1 LPRPAPPADPLGSGG
16 GGVAAGGGLM
26 SDTLNLLNVPSEGQ
40 VGLVGVVAM
49 SPGFTQSAAQ
59 KTNDSHRSCRRGR

>member
-1 LPRPAPPADPLGSGG
+1 MSG
-16 GGVAAGGGLM
+16 
-26 SDTLNLLNVPSEGQ
+26 TLNLLKVPSEGQ
-40 VGLVGVVAM
+40 AGLVGVVAM